1 MRCGR
6 AAVERPQRG
15 RAATSGHERHERP
28 REAQPP
34 LAPDRQLSSA
44 AELEV
49 DVGTHRLELAAE
61 GVYRLEVPL
70 PQPVDEARARC
81 RFDKKKRTLT
91 VTMPLLG
98 TGG

>member
-1 MRCGR
+1 MVGALRPRGR
-6 AAVERPQRG
+6 RKASERPRG
-15 RAATSGHERHERP
+15 HERP

>member
-1 MRCGR
+1 MVGALRPRGR
-6 AAVERPQRG
+6 REASERPRG
-15 RAATSGHERHERP
+15 HERP

-61 GVYRLEVPL
+61 GVSRLEVPL

>member
-1 MRCGR
+1 M
-6 AAVERPQRG
+6 
-15 RAATSGHERHERP
+15 
-28 REAQPP
+28 
-34 LAPDRQLSSA
+34 
-44 AELEV
+44 
-49 DVGTHRLELAAE
+49 GTHRLELAAE
-61 GVYRLEVPL
+61 GGYRLEVPL